1 MSNSNGGRSA
11 SPMRH
16 KSALRHDF
24 GRAAAKMVQ
33 MLLPLTLPL
42 TGLASLFEVCA
53 MCMKPLPDNLIFRLK
68 RPQTNVAPRPPAPA
82 RSLPNETEREPA
94 HLSHSLHNSP
104 SIERGSERPIW
115 QFPAR
120 NFVHFGARSKI
131 CRHSSDRAG
140 GPTTEDRSI
149 CCARRRS
156 EGGNKRSDKMSIEF

>member
-1 MSNSNGGRSA
+1 
-11 SPMRH
+11 MRH

-24 GRAAAKMVQ
+24 RGGKNGANAPPAHFATYWAGVR
-33 MLLPLTLPL
+33 LCL
-42 TGLASLFEVCA
+42 SYFEVCA

-68 RPQTNVAPRPPAPA
+68 RPQTNVAPRPPA

-104 SIERGSERPIW
+104 SIEGGSERPIW

-140 GPTTEDRSI
+140 AGGPTTEDRSI

-156 EGGNKRSDKMSIEF
+156 EGGNKRSDKMSGVLKHIGNIHIS